1 MSRDTWAC
9 LACGHDVWETH
20 SLNLK
25 ECRACPGGLCQ
36 RGGEGMT
43 ARQGSAN
50 PWACVC
56 GYDGTSARDLD
67 EHIVAARDDDDH
79 APAN

>member
-1 MSRDTWAC
+1 MST
-9 LACGHDVWETH
+9 
-20 SLNLK
+20 
-25 ECRACPGGLCQ
+25 
-36 RGGEGMT
+36 T